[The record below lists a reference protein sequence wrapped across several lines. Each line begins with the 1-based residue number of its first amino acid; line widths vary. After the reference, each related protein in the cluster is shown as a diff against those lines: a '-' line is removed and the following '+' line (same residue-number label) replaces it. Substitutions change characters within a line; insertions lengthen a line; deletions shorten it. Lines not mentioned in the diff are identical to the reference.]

1 MPAGDPLFAESGA
14 REYNPE
20 TPVSASRRD
29 AELQLL
35 SIPGVQGLGEGLDA
49 VGNPAWIVYIVN
61 KVIGASLPKS
71 IAGRPVLVEVSG
83 EIDAQPR

>member
-1 MPAGDPLFAESGA
+1 MAAESPPFAESGP

-20 TPVSASRRD
+20 APVSASRRD
-29 AELQLL
+29 AERQLL
-35 SIPGVQGLGEGLDA
+35 SIPGVKGLGEGRDA
-49 VGNPAWIVYIVN
+49 AGNPAWIVYIVN

-83 EIDAQPR
+83 EIDAQPG